1 MTQLGIPINGSKTEF
16 CKKLKAKG
24 FGGYLIYVNMWI
36 GFVKTLNEVD
46 TINMNGRQGAI
57 HGQRL
62 C

>member
-1 MTQLGIPINGSKTEF
+1 
-16 CKKLKAKG
+16 
-24 FGGYLIYVNMWI
+24 MWI

-46 TINMNGRQGAI
+46 TISMNGRQGAI